1 MNWLTV
7 ETAGKASPEAK
18 PQSKPAIYRSKTKE
32 KSDDLQR
39 FSCWQQTR
47 LNVIRWRA
55 DNTSWC
61 VAGSGALSCPQYQSI
76 ISCRIISL
84 RHGAFMS
91 PDKSP
96 AEDVSKSHSS
106 SSEETIRRTSKR
118 PSLRSELG
126 QVGARH
132 VQVTL
137 TRSGLLHA
145 RREESVFL

>member
-1 MNWLTV
+1 
-7 ETAGKASPEAK
+7 
-18 PQSKPAIYRSKTKE
+18 
-32 KSDDLQR
+32 
-39 FSCWQQTR
+39 
-47 LNVIRWRA
+47 
-55 DNTSWC
+55 
-61 VAGSGALSCPQYQSI
+61 
-76 ISCRIISL
+76 
-84 RHGAFMS
+84 MS

-106 SSEETIRRTSKR
+106 SSEETIRCTSKR